1 MDQSLREAWHVLQPW
16 AELSLPE
23 MSAADLKRLFRRA
36 ALATHPD
43 LAAEAVDRE
52 ADRFLQAMRA
62 YELLWAHLQTRPA
75 REAAP
80 RADARPAAA
89 PGPGARPARPP
100 AGPAAGPASR
110 PAAASAAP
118 PREGPFYHRGPI
130 PARRLRTAEFLFYSG
145 VISWQ
150 TMIDAVVWQRRQR
163 PRFGELA
170 QQFRAATRDE
180 IAWVLGEKGSREP
193 TGVTAVRLSVLSDDE
208 VGRILRYQR
217 AIQAPIGRFFLERN
231 HLSRPELVELV
242 RELFRHNLRAAQV
255 RPRA

>member
-16 AELSLPE
+16 AELSLQE

-43 LAAEAVDRE
+43 LAVEAVDRE
-52 ADRFLQAMRA
+52 ADRFLRAMRA
-62 YELLWAHLQTRPA
+62 YELLWAHLQTRSAPRA
-75 REAAP
+75 SP

-89 PGPGARPARPP
+89 PRPGARPA
-100 AGPAAGPASR
+100 GP
-110 PAAASAAP
+110 ASAAP
-118 PREGPFYHRGPI
+118 PPGGPFYHRGPI

-145 VISWQ
+145 VIPWQ

-208 VGRILRYQR
+208 VDRILRYQR